1 MPLNNSHAAIR
12 TGNKVVDDLGHQ
24 VLPQLSE
31 HIAASTIFRRLN
43 TTTDYTIG
51 TCIMTVLFQLKC
63 IPDRIQRRFQAGIDI
78 HWLRY
83 ASILDSLDSILIYR
97 LCFPHVFCKQGI

>member
-31 HIAASTIFRRLN
+31 HITASTIFRRLN

-63 IPDRIQRRFQAGIDI
+63 IPDRIQCRFQAGIDI
-78 HWLRY
+78 HRLRY
-83 ASILDSLDSILIYR
+83 AAARGLLNSI
-97 LCFPHVFCKQGI
+97 

>member
-51 TCIMTVLFQLKC
+51 TCVVAILFQLKC
-63 IPDRIQRRFQAGIDI
+63 IPDRIQCRFQAGIDI